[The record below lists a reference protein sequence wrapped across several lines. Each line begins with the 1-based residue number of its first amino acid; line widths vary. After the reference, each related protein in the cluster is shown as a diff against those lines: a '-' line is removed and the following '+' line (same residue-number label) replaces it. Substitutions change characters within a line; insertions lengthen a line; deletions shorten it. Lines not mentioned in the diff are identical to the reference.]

1 MEKDSE
7 GNIRLWRKI
16 MAKTK
21 WEKVLSES
29 YVASKADITEANA
42 EKELITSEFALK
54 QLAYEKEHDE
64 QLNAAK
70 EIAKDL
76 NAGYS
81 SASKYEKAKIEFLL
95 EKIENLR
102 IAKKNSGDA

>member
-1 MEKDSE
+1 MEK
-7 GNIRLWRKI
+7 L

-29 YVASKADITEANA
+29 YVATNADISENDA
-42 EKELITSEFALK
+42 EKELINCEFTIK
-54 QLAYEKEHDE
+54 QLSHEKENDQ

-70 EIAKDL
+70 EIVKDL

-81 SASKYEKAKIEFLL
+81 SAMKYEKAKIEFLL

-102 IAKKNSGDA
+102 IAKKAAGGQ